1 MGLLRPCLKGIPVTW
16 FLWNVIS
23 HYSRPAYLGPMRQIA
38 LLTFALIAPALP
50 AAAFSQED
58 VLSGDLRTGW
68 QAESGA
74 HMTAL
79 HLTMAP
85 GWKTYWRSPGDA
97 GIPPSFDWS
106 GSENLR
112 AVHFH
117 WPRPHVF
124 TLNGMTTV
132 GYKNDLVLPIEVI
145 PVDPSQPVRLKA
157 TVDLGVCDDIC
168 IPASLTVDSV
178 IAGPGAPDA
187 VIDAALA
194 DRPISARQAGLSG
207 IGCAVDPI
215 SDGLRITATMGLP
228 AGGGAET
235 VVFESG
241 HSDVWV
247 SEASA
252 NRSGG
257 TLTASAEMVPPQGT
271 PFALDRSGVTVTV
284 ISANRAVE
292 IRGCPAP

>member
-1 MGLLRPCLKGIPVTW
+1 MGLLRLCLKDIPVTW

-38 LLTFALIAPALP
+38 LFTFALLAPALP

-168 IPASLTVDSV
+168 IPASLTLDSV

-252 NRSGG
+252 KRSGG

>member
-1 MGLLRPCLKGIPVTW
+1 
-16 FLWNVIS
+16 
-23 HYSRPAYLGPMRQIA
+23 MRQI
-38 LLTFALIAPALP
+38 LLIAFACLGPALP

-58 VLSGDLRTGW
+58 VLSGAIRTGW
-68 QAESGA
+68 RAEGGV

-79 HLTMAP
+79 HLTLAP

-106 GSENLR
+106 GSKNLR

-124 TLNGMTTV
+124 TLNGMKTV
-132 GYKNDLVLPIEVI
+132 GYKNDLVLPMEVVPI
-145 PVDPSQPVRLKA
+145 DPSQPVRLRA
-157 TVDLGVCDDIC
+157 QVDLGVCDDIC
-168 IPASLTVDSV
+168 IPASLALDTV
-178 IAGPGAPDA
+178 ITGPGAPDA
-187 VIDAALA
+187 LIDRALA
-194 DRPISARQAGLSG
+194 DRPLSARQAGLDG

-215 SDGLRITATMGLP
+215 SDGLRITATMKLP
-228 AGGGAET
+228 AGSGAET

-241 HSDVWV
+241 HADVWV

-252 NRSGG
+252 RRSGG
-257 TLTASAEMVPPQGT
+257 VLTASAEMVPPQGT
-271 PFALDRSGVTVTV
+271 PFALDRSGITVTV
-284 ISANRAVE
+284 ISEARAVE

>member
-145 PVDPSQPVRLKA
+145 PVDPSQPVRLRA

-168 IPASLTVDSV
+168 IPASLTLDSV

>member
-38 LLTFALIAPALP
+38 LLTFALLAPALP

-106 GSENLR
+106 GSKNLR

-168 IPASLTVDSV
+168 IPASLTLDSV

-228 AGGGAET
+228 AGSGAET

-257 TLTASAEMVPPQGT
+257 TLIASAEMVPPQGT

>member
-38 LLTFALIAPALP
+38 LLTFALLAPALP

-157 TVDLGVCDDIC
+157 TVELGVCDDIC
-168 IPASLTVDSV
+168 IPASLTLDSV